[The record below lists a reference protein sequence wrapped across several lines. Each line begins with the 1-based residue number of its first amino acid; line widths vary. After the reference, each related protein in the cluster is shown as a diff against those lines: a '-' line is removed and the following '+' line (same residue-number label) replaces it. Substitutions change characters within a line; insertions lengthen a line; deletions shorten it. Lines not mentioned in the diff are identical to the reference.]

1 MARQLR
7 PGQLRTGSFYD
18 ITASFAYTASV
29 ALSGSQN
36 ALGAGAFIAF
46 GNVTASV
53 IPSTYP
59 DTASFIG
66 TSSFLLTSASL
77 RLFEVTETGIV
88 ILATQSMELPSG
100 SAPVG
105 GMYFTS
111 SSFFVGLE

>member
-29 ALSGSQN
+29 SLSGST
-36 ALGAGAFIAF
+36 GPVSAGSFIAF

-53 IPSTYP
+53 QPVTYS
-59 DTASFIG
+59 TASLLG
-66 TSSFLLTSASL
+66 TASFLLTSASL
-77 RLFEVTETGIV
+77 RLFQVTDTGIV
-88 ILATQSMELPSG
+88 IMATQSMELPSG